1 VDINWT
7 TFILEIINFLV
18 LVWLLKHFFY
28 RPVKAVITRR
38 QQDVEKQLAQAEET
52 RTEADALRKR
62 YENRVTEWED
72 ERDQVR
78 QELRREIEAE
88 RQRMRSALNQEVE
101 AERKRAEVL
110 AERQLNEQQRQA
122 EARALELGAQFASH
136 LLRAAV
142 SPELQKRLFDHL
154 LEELQQLPPTQ
165 RDELHAALENSQPD
179 KVHVLSA
186 FPLDKTQQKQLR
198 ERVDLWTPHPLH
210 FEFQADQ
217 SLIAGVRVS
226 IGPWVLHANLND
238 ELKTFAAIA
247 YER

>member
-28 RPVKAVITRR
+28 RPVKAVIERR
-38 QQDVEKQLAQAEET
+38 KHDVEEQIEQAEET
-52 RTEADALRKR
+52 RSEADTLRKR
-62 YENRVTEWED
+62 YENRVSDWED
-72 ERDQVR
+72 EREAAR
-78 QELRREIEAE
+78 QQLRREIEEE
-88 RQRMRSALNQEVE
+88 RQRMKKALQQEIE

-110 AERQLNEQQRQA
+110 AERQLNEQQRQI
-122 EARALELGAQFASH
+122 EGHALELGARFVSR
-136 LLRAAV
+136 LLQVAA
-142 SPELQKRLFDHL
+142 SPELQERLFAHL
-154 LEELQQLPPTQ
+154 MEELQQLPQTQ
-165 RDELHAALENSQPD
+165 RDELHAAMENSKPD

-186 FPLDKTQQKQLR
+186 FPLSKTQQTQIRDGVGK
-198 ERVDLWTPHPLH
+198 WTPHPLH
-210 FEFQADQ
+210 FEFQDEP